1 MNFNEYQEKAG
12 KFDTFSYEK
21 FVAEGAK
28 ANHLGILEK
37 VLGLAGESGEAC
49 DKIKKIIRDENGEV
63 SELVRK
69 ELVKELGDILWYLAM
84 VSKYLGV
91 EFEEVAKMKNCKT
104 VWKEIRFTAVGM
116 IVNRGRSGGK
126 ATSSGVFES

>member
-1 MNFNEYQEKAG
+1 MFIYAMINKKEVKMNFNEYQERAG

-91 EFEEVAKMKNCKT
+91 EFEEVAKMNIEKLQDRLERNK
-104 VWKEIRFTAVGM
+104 IHGSGD
-116 IVNRGRSGGK
+116 NR
-126 ATSSGVFES
+126 

>member
-12 KFDTFSYEK
+12 KFDTFSYET
-21 FVAEGAK
+21 FMAEGAK
-28 ANHLGILEK
+28 VNHLGILEK

-63 SELVRK
+63 SDEKRK
-69 ELVKELGDILWYLAM
+69 EFANELGDIFWYLAM

-91 EFEEVAKMKNCKT
+91 EFEEVSKMNIEKLQD
-104 VWKEIRFTAVGM
+104 RFERNKIHGSGD
-116 IVNRGRSGGK
+116 NR
-126 ATSSGVFES
+126 